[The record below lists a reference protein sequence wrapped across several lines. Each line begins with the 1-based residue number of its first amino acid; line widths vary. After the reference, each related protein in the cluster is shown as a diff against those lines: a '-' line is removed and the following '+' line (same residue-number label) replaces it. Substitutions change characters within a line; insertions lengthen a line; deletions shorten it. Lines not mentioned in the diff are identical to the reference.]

1 ASFFRDFRSSNEELY
16 EFFTPINELPIFLPM
31 LKESFLE
38 KIEQNLTIDDIQH
51 SSWNAIINQFVNNYQ
66 ISTNRSLK
74 TFISLAFTNK
84 AEEKDFIIENSFALL
99 HKNYLLIFI
108 PNELDAELI
117 DKLITD
123 FKQEKNTIVGA
134 TVNRKALEITFNSNL
149 NLIIQKVDD
158 TELSPNI
165 MKLMLVSKDEALIDI
180 KGMMGI
186 INFASDI
193 EEIIEFIKYFKD
205 KNISERTMNMSG
217 ITSYFQ
223 TWQDLDNV
231 IVEGVTTD
239 LVFVPPYQSVERT

>member
-1 ASFFRDFRSSNEELY
+1 
-16 EFFTPINELPIFLPM
+16 
-31 LKESFLE
+31 

-99 HKNYLLIFI
+99 HKNDLLIFI

-117 DKLITD
+117 DKLI
-123 FKQEKNTIVGA
+123 
-134 TVNRKALEITFNSNL
+134 
-149 NLIIQKVDD
+149 IQKVDD
-158 TELSPNI
+158 NELSPNI